1 MKDMFEYKQDEIEE
15 VLACPWCSSK
25 NYKPWGKPN
34 RNFTPVKCDMCG
46 VVFLNKRLNGKGRKR
61 FYQSYVRLHE
71 TPERLK
77 PRLRM
82 YEIEFEL
89 INNIVT
95 RGNVL
100 DVGCGSGRFLSY
112 FQPGHYKRFGVEYGK
127 EAVNK
132 ARQTMAIESICEGDL
147 LDAEFQEE
155 YFDLIVFR
163 GVLEHLPNP
172 GEVLDKACNLTK
184 KGGHIFITSMPNLEC
199 ICAEIFKS
207 RWTQHREFEHIIHF
221 GKSHFRSFFKNKG
234 FVEILDKELYWDT
247 PYANPEDDICRV
259 ADAIRMKNEGKRDS
273 YEISPAFWG
282 NVLSMV
288 FKKDYS

>member
-132 ARQTMAIESICEGDL
+132 IRWNDGKTTLIIQKEYGDQL
-147 LDAEFQEE
+147 SAPSLGISDYGEHYVVTYIDNEIISRMDEREKEE
-155 YFDLIVFR
+155 APKF
-163 GVLEHLPNP
+163 
-172 GEVLDKACNLTK
+172 
-184 KGGHIFITSMPNLEC
+184 
-199 ICAEIFKS
+199 
-207 RWTQHREFEHIIHF
+207 
-221 GKSHFRSFFKNKG
+221 
-234 FVEILDKELYWDT
+234 
-247 PYANPEDDICRV
+247 
-259 ADAIRMKNEGKRDS
+259 
-273 YEISPAFWG
+273 
-282 NVLSMV
+282 
-288 FKKDYS
+288 